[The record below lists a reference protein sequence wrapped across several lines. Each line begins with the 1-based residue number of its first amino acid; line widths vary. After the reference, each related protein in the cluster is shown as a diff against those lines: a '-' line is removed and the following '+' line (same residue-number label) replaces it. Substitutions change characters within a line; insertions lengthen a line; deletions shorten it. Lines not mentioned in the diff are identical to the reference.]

1 MRPLQ
6 LFIAGWLI
14 LLTSCYR
21 ESIQFEGDPPDSY
34 TQVVKID
41 TITPV
46 ISTVMIDSFATGGT
60 SVFLIGSYDDPHFGK
75 ISSSAFLQIGKP
87 AAIGDIA
94 ETAVYDSLV
103 LIVHFNKY
111 FYGDSTKTI
120 TIDVHE
126 LDESIELG
134 YNDKLYNT
142 SDFSVKPSPL
152 GSKQLKVYPN
162 ITDSVIIRLDNAK
175 GQELFSKIKTQA
187 DELSSVENFLNYFKG
202 IRISAADA
210 SGGVVY
216 GLNGAEGS
224 MIMRLHYHNT
234 TPFPQEQYVDFS
246 SQANSLAF
254 RQTIV
259 TRNGSLPDPTTSGK
273 YELPSSETN
282 NTGYTQP
289 ATGVM
294 MKIIFP
300 GLRNILST
308 DKPLNLLHAE
318 LIIRPMPQSFAD
330 YSLPPLLQLMQTNES
345 NLIGGQLA
353 DSTGQA
359 ILTAAPVIDHIYGLN
374 NYYRFNIT
382 NYINDLLHT
391 TASTGEGFFVVS
403 STPEQAVQLN
413 RAIFGDVSQ
422 AKNKAQLN
430 ISIVT
435 VNLD

>member
-1 MRPLQ
+1 MRH
-6 LFIAGWLI
+6 LFFASWLI

-21 ESIQFEGDPPDSY
+21 ESIQFEGDPPESY

-60 SVFLIGSYDDPHFGK
+60 SEFLVGSYNDPHFGK
-75 ISSSAFLQIGKP
+75 ISSRAFLQIGSQ

-126 LDESIELG
+126 LDETIELG

-142 SDFSVKPSPL
+142 SNFPVKPSTL

-175 GQELFSKIKTQA
+175 GQELFTKIRTHA
-187 DELSSVENFLNYFKG
+187 DELSSTENFLNYFKG
-202 IRISAADA
+202 IRISTSDA
-210 SGGVVY
+210 SGGVIY
-216 GLNGAEGS
+216 GLNGAAGS

-246 SQANSLAF
+246 SLANSLAF
-254 RQTIV
+254 RQTTI
-259 TRNGSLPDPTTSGK
+259 TRNGSLPDPNTSGK
-273 YELPSSETN
+273 HELPSAETN
-282 NTGYTQP
+282 NIGYTQP

-308 DKPLNLLHAE
+308 DRPLNLLHAE

-330 YSLPPLLQLMQTNES
+330 YALPSSLQLMQTNES
-345 NLIGGQLA
+345 NLVGGQLA
-353 DSTGQA
+353 DTTGQA
-359 ILTAAPVIDHIYGLN
+359 VLTASPVIDYIYGLN

-382 NYINDLLHT
+382 NYINELLHI
-391 TASTGEGFFVVS
+391 TAGTGEGFFVVPS
-403 STPEQAVQLN
+403 IPEQAIQLN

-422 AKNKAQLN
+422 AKSKAQLN